1 MTSLNNPMM
10 KVVYAFCVGFVGM
23 YLITTHLIHTIGFIP
38 TAIFLGVVYTAIY
51 VGKGFWVKE
60 ENKREKES
68 REVAVENWLDNVD
81 KEYKKIDNVDKQL
94 TTDIYSHKRHILMNQ
109 RQKYIDEATYKIMR
123 GFNDGN

>member
-10 KVVYAFCVGFVGM
+10 KVVYAFCIGFVGM

-68 REVAVENWLDNVD
+68 REVAVENWLSTN
-81 KEYKKIDNVDKQL
+81 L
-94 TTDIYSHKRHILMNQ
+94 YSHKRHILMNQ